1 MVLKNNMNKIP
12 RYFSSVKIKNQ
23 QTEYLDISLGFEKN
37 GAMRLCFQDTAEL
50 EQDSNYINEAAYPN
64 SGLMVYGMYSMWLS
78 MFSRHVKQSF
88 EDDEIE

>member
-1 MVLKNNMNKIP
+1 MVLKNKMNKIP

-23 QTEYLDISLGFEKN
+23 QTDYSLGFEKN
-37 GAMRLCFQDTAEL
+37 GAMRLCFQDAAEL
-50 EQDSNYINEAAYPN
+50 EQDSNYINETAYPN

>member
-1 MVLKNNMNKIP
+1 MNKIP

-23 QTEYLDISLGFEKN
+23 QTEYPDISLGFEKN
-37 GAMRLCFQDTAEL
+37 GAMRLYFQDTAEL
-50 EQDSNYINEAAYPN
+50 EQDSNYINETAYPN
-64 SGLMVYGMYSMWLS
+64 SGLMVYGMCSMWLS